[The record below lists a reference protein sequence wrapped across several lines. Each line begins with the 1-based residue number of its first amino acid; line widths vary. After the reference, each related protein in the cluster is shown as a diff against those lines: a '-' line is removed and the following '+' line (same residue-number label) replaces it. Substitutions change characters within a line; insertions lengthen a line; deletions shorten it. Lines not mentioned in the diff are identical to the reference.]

1 MEEVV
6 EIKRKE
12 EEDKPEMVK
21 EWERTKLAWEATY
34 KEFTKRTA
42 QYPKEVEME
51 YLMLGLSSEV
61 GEVLGKYK
69 KYLRGDKMIRQ
80 DFEKALLDE
89 LGDVMWYFV
98 RICDVLNV
106 TLYEVM
112 SKNIEKLSR
121 RRDKGTIKGDGDDR

>member
-12 EEDKPEMVK
+12 EEEKPEMVK

-34 KEFTKRTA
+34 MEFTRRTA

-69 KYLRGDKMIRQ
+69 KYLRGDKMVRQ
-80 DFEKALLDE
+80 DFEKALVDE

-98 RICDVLNV
+98 RICDMLDVS
-106 TLYEVM
+106 LYDVM
-112 SKNIEKLSR
+112 SNNITKLSKR
-121 RRDKGTIKGDGDDR
+121 VVEGTIKGDGDDR